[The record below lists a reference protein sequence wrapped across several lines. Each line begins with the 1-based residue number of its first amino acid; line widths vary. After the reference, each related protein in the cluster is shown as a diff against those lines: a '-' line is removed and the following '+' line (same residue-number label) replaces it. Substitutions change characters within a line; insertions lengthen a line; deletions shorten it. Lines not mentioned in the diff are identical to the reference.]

1 MKKITI
7 PKKLVISILVPLVSV
22 AVCSLLM
29 FSTFDYKVADWFQ
42 RPLKTTEESPDVLMI
57 KVDDDAVDQIGTF
70 PFSRTVYSQML
81 TNLKELGARSVVFD
95 LSFLDKSQAKVNE
108 SYVNDSLP
116 GYVDDYFGLLSE
128 DALTLFEG
136 LEDGSE
142 SYDDAAD
149 YYEALSKKYALELN
163 TAISHVVE
171 PVDQI
176 LADSIEEFG
185 NTFLTLTFD
194 SNDRVIP
201 TQQEEDFVSSYI
213 ALKNVSADKDTITK
227 EYVGL
232 TPALYEFLIRGK
244 SAGFV
249 NADPDADGFFRHVNL
264 VVKYNGKYYA
274 QLVFRPILE
283 MLGNPTVEIT
293 NDYIKAGDLKIPRAH
308 DGSVI
313 LKYPK
318 NKEYTDYNGISLA
331 NIYFLS
337 SMEETFLTNL
347 GIMNNSGFFDELDEE
362 DNPWDLYET
371 AEYIRNELAYGEDAE
386 AGISYDEYL
395 RYRNLYFNAARAF
408 LTDANEAY
416 MCELWAESEEDE
428 EFIHE
433 LFSETT
439 TAYTKFMESHEKCA
453 AKVRN
458 AMCIVGTNASSTSDY
473 GLNQYQEHFPLPG
486 VHYTIANMLLSKDFV
501 DDSPV
506 WISIII
512 ALVMCFAYSL
522 VTYKI
527 KKTTPQIIIGIVAV
541 ILTGGAL
548 LLYFLLTKQ
557 YIGTVIPVVS
567 VFVSFVSTTV
577 VGFITANHDKRFIT
591 NAFSQCLSKEVV
603 NEIVANPSSFKLG
616 GQRLEMT
623 AMFTDI
629 QKFSGFSELLT
640 AGQLVA
646 LLNYYLTKMSD
657 IIMEERGTVDKY
669 EGDAIIALV
678 GAPVQMDDHAQRAC
692 AAAIKMKAAED
703 VMNQEIEKIAAGEKP
718 AEMDDELYEAFKIMV
733 ANNRRLFTRIGLN
746 SGEMIAGYMG
756 SENKKNYTMM
766 GNNVNLASR
775 LEGVNKQYSTGGI
788 MISAA
793 TRDLL
798 GDRFI
803 VRSLDRVRV
812 VNVNTPIRLYELI
825 CEKEGAGEDL
835 LKYYANWEIALKN
848 FENKDYN
855 KALEQFKVLHQHKPD
870 DNVAAYYIK
879 ITENF
884 FVKGKYPV
892 ESDDVGV
899 AYNPEDGVFK
909 LLQK

>member
-1 MKKITI
+1 MKKI
-7 PKKLVISILVPLVSV
+7 LISIFIPIISV
-22 AVCSLLM
+22 AICSLLLL
-29 FSTFDYKVADWFQ
+29 SSLDYKVADYFQ
-42 RPLKTTEESPDVLMI
+42 RPLKSTEESPEVLMVM
-57 KVDDDAVDQIGTF
+57 VDDSAVENIGTF
-70 PFSRTVYSQML
+70 PFSRDVYSRML
-81 TNLKELGARSVVFD
+81 DNLKELGARQVVFD
-95 LSFLDKSQAKVNE
+95 LSFLDHSQASVDE
-108 SYVNDSLP
+108 DYVKESLP
-116 GYVDDYFGLLSE
+116 GYVNDYFSLLN
-128 DALTLFEG
+128 
-136 LEDGSE
+136 
-142 SYDDAAD
+142 DAAAESMISITDGDLDLDEAYD
-149 YYEALSKKYALELN
+149 YYDAQSRRYELQLN
-163 TAISHVVE
+163 TAISHVIT
-171 PVDQI
+171 PVDEI
-176 LADSIEEFG
+176 LANSIKDFG
-185 NTFLTLTFD
+185 NTFLTLTFENGITPSD
-194 SNDRVIP
+194 VEQEFLSN
-201 TQQEEDFVSSYI
+201 YI
-213 ALKNVSADKDTITK
+213 ALKHVVADNDTVTK
-227 EYVGL
+227 EFTGV
-232 TPALYEFLIRGK
+232 TPALYDFITQGK

-249 NADPDADGFFRHVNL
+249 NADPDSDGFLRHVNL
-264 VVKYNGKYYA
+264 VVKYNGQYYA

-283 MLGNPTVEIT
+283 QLGNPIIEIT
-293 NDYIKAGDLKIPRAH
+293 DNYIKAGSLKIPRSQ

-313 LKYPK
+313 IKYPK
-318 NKEYTDYNGISLA
+318 KKFRDYNSISLW
-331 NIYFLS
+331 NIYFLTE
-337 SMEETFLTNL
+337 MEETFLRNL
-347 GIMNNSGFFDELDEE
+347 SIMNDSGFFEDYDEE
-362 DNPWDLYET
+362 DNPYDMYET
-371 AEYIRNELAYGEDAE
+371 ANYIKGELTYGESVED
-386 AGISYDEYL
+386 GITYDEYIK
-395 RYRNLYFNAARAF
+395 YRQLYYAATKAF
-408 LTDANEAY
+408 LTDETEEY
-416 MCELWAESEEDE
+416 FCSMYEEDADY
-428 EFIHE
+428 IHD
-433 LFSETT
+433 LFE
-439 TAYTKFMESHEKCA
+439 ATKDYFQKYMDAHEKYS
-453 AKVRN
+453 AKVQN
-458 AMCIVGTNASSTSDY
+458 AMCIVGTNASSTTDF
-473 GLNQYQEHFPLPG
+473 GVIQYQEKFPLPG
-486 VHYTIANMLLSKDFV
+486 MHYALANQILSNDFV

-512 ALVMCFAYSL
+512 AIIMCLAYSL
-522 VTYKI
+522 VTYRI
-527 KKTTPQIIIGIVAV
+527 KRTTPQIFIGIGAV
-541 ILTGGAL
+541 IITGGAL
-548 LLYFLLTKQ
+548 LAYFLVTKT
-557 YIGTVIPVVS
+557 YIGTVVPVTS
-567 VFVSFVSTTV
+567 VFLSFVATTV
-577 VGFITANHDKRFIT
+577 AGFITANHDKKFIT

-657 IIMEERGTVDKY
+657 IIMDERGTVDKY

-703 VMNQEIEKIAAGEKP
+703 VMNQEIAKIAAEEKP
-718 AEMDDELYEAFKIMV
+718 AEMDDELYQAFKIMV
-733 ANNRRLFTRIGLN
+733 ENNRKLFTRIGLN

-798 GDRFI
+798 GDRFV

-825 CEKEGAGEDL
+825 CEKEGADESL

-848 FENKDYN
+848 FENKQYE

>member
-1 MKKITI
+1 MKKI
-7 PKKLVISILVPLVSV
+7 LISILIPVIAV
-22 AVCSLLM
+22 AICSLLLL
-29 FSTFDYKVADWFQ
+29 SPLDYKVADYFQ
-42 RPLKTTEESPDVLMI
+42 RPLKSTEESPEVVMVM
-57 KVDDDAVDQIGTF
+57 VDDNAVENIGTF
-70 PFSRTVYSQML
+70 PFSRDVYSRML
-81 TNLKELGARSVVFD
+81 DNLKELGARSVVFD
-95 LSFLDKSQAKVNE
+95 LSFLDHSQATVDEK
-108 SYVNDSLP
+108 YVKNDLP
-116 GYVDDYFGLLSE
+116 GYVNDYFSLLSE
-128 DALTLFEG
+128 TAADSLSALAEG
-136 LEDGSE
+136 YADLDEAYDYFDSE
-142 SYDDAAD
+142 SHK
-149 YYEALSKKYALELN
+149 YENQLN
-163 TAISHVVE
+163 TAISHVITPIDE
-171 PVDQI
+171 I
-176 LADSIEEFG
+176 LANSVKEFG
-185 NTFLTLTFD
+185 NTYLTLTFE
-194 SNDRVIP
+194 NGITP
-201 TQQEEDFVSSYI
+201 TDQEEEFLSDYI
-213 ALKNVSADKDTITK
+213 ALRHVVADNDTVTK
-227 EYVGL
+227 EYSGV
-232 TPALYEFLIRGK
+232 TPALYDFITQAK

-249 NADPDADGFFRHVNL
+249 NADPDSDGFLRHVNL

-274 QLVFRPILE
+274 QLVLRPILE
-283 MLGNPTVEIT
+283 QLGNPIVEIT
-293 NDYIKAGDLKIPRAH
+293 DSYIKAGDLKIPRAA

-313 LKYPK
+313 VKYPK
-318 NKEYTDYNGISLA
+318 KKFRDYNMVSLW
-331 NIYFLS
+331 NIYFLTE
-337 SMEETFLTNL
+337 MESTFLRNL
-347 GIMNNSGFFDELDEE
+347 SIMNDSGFFEDLDEE
-362 DNPWDLYET
+362 DNPYDLYET
-371 AEYIRNELAYGEDAE
+371 ANYIKGELTYGENAE
-386 AGISYDEYL
+386 EGITYDEYIK
-395 RYRNLYFNAARAF
+395 YRKLYYAATKAF
-408 LTDANEAY
+408 LEGD
-416 MCELWAESEEDE
+416 SETYFCALYE
-428 EFIHE
+428 ENADYIHE
-433 LFSETT
+433 IFETT
-439 TAYTKFMESHEKCA
+439 RDQFSQFMDAHQFA
-453 AKVRN
+453 ASKVQN

-473 GLNQYQEHFPLPG
+473 GINQYQEKFPLPG
-486 VHYTIANMLLSKDFV
+486 VHYTLANQLLSDDFV

-512 ALVMCFAYSL
+512 AIVMCLVYSL
-522 VTYKI
+522 VTYRI
-527 KKTTPQIIIGIVAV
+527 KRTTPQILIGIGGVV
-541 ILTGGAL
+541 ITAGAL
-548 LLYFLLTKQ
+548 LAYFLLTRT
-557 YIGTVIPVVS
+557 YIGTVVPVTS
-567 VFVSFVSTTV
+567 IFLSFVATIVT
-577 VGFITANHDKRFIT
+577 GFITANHDKKFIT

-692 AAAIKMKAAED
+692 AAAIKMKAAEA
-703 VMNQEIEKIAAGEKP
+703 VMNQEIEKIAASEKT
-718 AEMDDELYEAFKIMV
+718 ADMDEELYQAFKIMV
-733 ANNRRLFTRIGLN
+733 ENKRKLFTRIGLN

-793 TRDLL
+793 TRELL
-798 GDRFI
+798 GDRFV

-825 CEKEGAGEDL
+825 CEKEGADEAL

-848 FENKDYN
+848 FEAKQYD
-855 KALEQFKVLHQHKPD
+855 KALEQFKALYQHKPD

>member
-1 MKKITI
+1 MKKI
-7 PKKLVISILVPLVSV
+7 LISILIPIISV
-22 AVCSLLM
+22 AICSLLL
-29 FSTFDYKVADWFQ
+29 FSPLDYKVADYFQ
-42 RPLKTTEESPDVLMI
+42 RPLKATHESPEVLMVM
-57 KVDDDAVDQIGTF
+57 VDDDAVEQIGTF
-70 PFSRTVYSQML
+70 PFSRDVYARML
-81 TNLKELGARSVVFD
+81 DNLKELGARAVVFD
-95 LSFLDKSQAKVNE
+95 LSFLDKSQASVDEK
-108 SYVNDSLP
+108 YVRESLP
-116 GYVDDYFGLLSE
+116 GYVNDYFGFLNE
-128 DALTLFEG
+128 T
-136 LEDGSE
+136 
-142 SYDDAAD
+142 AAD
-149 YYEALSKKYALELN
+149 SLTALADGDFDLDEAYDYYDNESRKYEIQLN
-163 TAISHVVE
+163 TAISHVIT
-171 PVDQI
+171 PVDEI
-176 LADSIEEFG
+176 LANSINDFG
-185 NTFLTLTFD
+185 STYLTLTFENGITP
-194 SNDRVIP
+194 SE
-201 TQQEEDFVSSYI
+201 EEDEFLSDYI
-213 ALKNVSADKDTITK
+213 ALKHVVADNDTVTR
-227 EYVGL
+227 EYTGV
-232 TPALYEFLIRGK
+232 TPALYDFITQAK

-249 NADPDADGFFRHVNL
+249 NADPDSDGFMRHVNL

-274 QLVFRPILE
+274 QLIFKPILE
-283 MLGNPTVEIT
+283 KLGNPIVEIT
-293 NDYIKAGDLKIPRAH
+293 NSHIKVGSLKIPRAE

-318 NKEYTDYNGISLA
+318 NKRFVDYNKLSLA

-337 SMEETFLTNL
+337 TMEDVFLKNL
-347 GIMNNSGFFDELDEE
+347 SIMNNSGFFDDLDPEE
-362 DNPWDLYET
+362 NPYDLYET
-371 AEYIRNELAYGEDAE
+371 ANYIKGELTYGEIPE
-386 AGISYDEYL
+386 EGITYEEYL
-395 RYRNLYFNAARAF
+395 KYRQLYYAATKAF
-408 LTDANEAY
+408 LTD
-416 MCELWAESEEDE
+416 ESEEYFIQVLAQDE
-428 EFIHE
+428 DDEAFIHD
-433 LFSETT
+433 LFETT
-439 TAYTKFMESHEKCA
+439 KDQFQKYMESHDKYA
-453 AKVRN
+453 LMVKD
-458 AMCIVGTNASSTSDY
+458 AMCIVGTNASSTTDY
-473 GLNQYQEHFPLPG
+473 GVIQYQEKFPLPG
-486 VHYTIANMLLSKDFV
+486 LHYALANQILSNDFV
-501 DDSPV
+501 DDSPF

-512 ALVMCFAYSL
+512 ALVMCLAYSL
-522 VTYKI
+522 VTYRI
-527 KKTTPQIIIGIVAV
+527 KRTTPQILIGIGAV
-541 ILTGGAL
+541 IITAGAL
-548 LLYFLLTKQ
+548 LLYFILTRT
-557 YIGTVIPVVS
+557 YIGTVVPVTS
-567 VFVSFVSTTV
+567 VFVSFVATTIT
-577 VGFITANHDKRFIT
+577 GFITANHDKKFIT

-603 NEIVANPSSFKLG
+603 NEIVANPASFKLG

-692 AAAIKMKAAED
+692 AAAIKMKAAEAL
-703 VMNQEIEKIAAGEKP
+703 MNQEIEKIAAAEKP
-718 AEMDDELYEAFKIMV
+718 AEMDDELYQAFKIMV
-733 ANNRRLFTRIGLN
+733 ENNRRLFTRIGLN

-793 TRDLL
+793 TRELL
-798 GDRFI
+798 GDRFV

-825 CEKEGAGEDL
+825 CEKEGADEGL

-848 FENKDYN
+848 FENKQYE
-855 KALEQFKVLHQHKPD
+855 KALDQFKVLQQHKPD

>member
-7 PKKLVISILVPLVSV
+7 PKKLITSILVPLLSV

-42 RPLKTTEESPDVLMI
+42 RPLKSTEESSKVLMI
-57 KVDDDAVDQIGTF
+57 KVDDDAVDKIGTF

-81 TNLKELGARSVVFD
+81 TNLKELGASSVVFD
-95 LSFLDKSQAKVNE
+95 LSFLDKSQAKVDE
-108 SYVNDSLP
+108 KYVNESLP
-116 GYVDDYFGLLSE
+116 GYVEDYFGLLSE
-128 DALTLFEG
+128 DASYLFEE
-136 LEDGSE
+136 LEDGGTD
-142 SYDDAAD
+142 YDEAVD
-149 YYEALSKKYALELN
+149 YYDSVSRRYALELT

-171 PVDQI
+171 PVDQV

-194 SNDRVIP
+194 ENERVVP
-201 TQQEEDFVSSYI
+201 TQEEEEFVSSYI
-213 ALKNVSADKDTITK
+213 ALKNVVADKDTVTK
-227 EYVGL
+227 EYSGL
-232 TPALYEFLIRGK
+232 TPALYEFIARAK

-293 NDYIKAGDLKIPRAH
+293 NDYIKAGNLKIPRAE

-318 NKEYTDYNGISLA
+318 NKQYIDYNGISLA

-337 SMEETFLTNL
+337 YMEGQYITNL
-347 GIMNNSGFFDELDEE
+347 GIMYNSDFFDELDEDE
-362 DNPWDLYET
+362 NPWDLYET
-371 AEYIRNELAYGEDAE
+371 AEYIKGELVYGEDPSS
-386 AGISYDEYL
+386 GITYDEYL
-395 RYRNLYFNAARAF
+395 KYRKLYFAASNAF
-408 LTDANEAY
+408 LSGEWEDY
-416 MCELWAESEEDE
+416 FCSIYEDE
-428 EFIHE
+428 ADFVHE
-433 LFSETT
+433 LFSETKK
-439 TAYTKFMESHEKCA
+439 AFDSYMESHDKWE
-453 AKVRN
+453 AKVKD

-486 VHYTIANMLLSKDFV
+486 VHYTLANMLLSNDFV

-512 ALVMCFAYSL
+512 ALVMCFIYSL
-522 VTYKI
+522 VTYRI
-527 KKTTPQIIIGIVAV
+527 KRTTPQIIIGIVAV

-567 VFVSFVSTTV
+567 VFVSFVATTI
-577 VGFITANHDKRFIT
+577 VGFITANHDKKFIT

-678 GAPVQMDDHAQRAC
+678 GAPVQMEDHAQRAC
-692 AAAIKMKAAED
+692 AAAIKMKAAEAQ
-703 VMNQEIEKIAAGEKP
+703 MNKEILEIAAADKP
-718 AEMDDELYEAFKIMV
+718 AEMDEELYDAFKIMV
-733 ANNRRLFTRIGLN
+733 ANKRKLFTRIGLN

-775 LEGVNKQYSTGGI
+775 LEGVNKQYCTGGI

-793 TRDLL
+793 TRALL

-803 VRSLDRVRV
+803 VRSLDCVRV

-825 CEKEGAGEDL
+825 CEREGASAGL
-835 LKYYANWEIALKN
+835 ISYYEKWENALTD
-848 FENKDYN
+848 FENKNYAR
-855 KALEQFKVLHQHKPD
+855 ALEKFKILHQHKQD

-879 ITENF
+879 ITEDF
-884 FVKGKYPV
+884 FIKGKYPT
-892 ESDDVGV
+892 EQDDVGV
-899 AYNPEDGVFK
+899 AYNPKDGVFK

>member
-1 MKKITI
+1 MKKILT
-7 PKKLVISILVPLVSV
+7 SILIPVLAV
-22 AVCSLLM
+22 AICSLLLL
-29 FSTFDYKVADWFQ
+29 SPLDNKIADFFQ
-42 RPLKTTEESPDVLMI
+42 RPFKSTEESPEVVMVM
-57 KVDDDAVDQIGTF
+57 VDDSAVENIGTF
-70 PFSRTVYSQML
+70 PFSRDVYSRML
-81 TNLKELGARSVVFD
+81 DNLKELGARSVVFD
-95 LSFLDKSQAKVNE
+95 LSFLDHSQATVDEKYVNE
-108 SYVNDSLP
+108 NLP
-116 GYVDDYFGLLSE
+116 GYVNDYFSLLN
-128 DALTLFEG
+128 
-136 LEDGSE
+136 
-142 SYDDAAD
+142 DAAAD
-149 YYEALSKKYALELN
+149 SLVAFAEGDVDLDEAYEYYDSQSTRYEQQLN
-163 TAISHVVE
+163 TAISHVIT
-171 PVDQI
+171 PIDDI
-176 LADSIEEFG
+176 LANSIKDFG
-185 NTFLTLTFD
+185 NTFLTLTFED
-194 SNDRVIP
+194 GVKPSD
-201 TQQEEDFVSSYI
+201 QEEEFLDGYI
-213 ALKNVSADKDTITK
+213 ALKHVVADQDTITP
-227 EYVGL
+227 EYTGV
-232 TPALYEFLIRGK
+232 TPALYDFITKAK

-249 NADPDADGFFRHVNL
+249 NTAPDSDGIYRRVNL
-264 VVKYNGKYYA
+264 VVKYNGRYYG

-283 MLGNPTVEIT
+283 QMGNPIIEIT
-293 NDYIKAGDLKIPRAH
+293 DDYIKVDSLKIPRAQ

-318 NKEYTDYNGISLA
+318 KKFIEYNNLSLW
-331 NIYFLS
+331 NVYFLTA
-337 SMEETFLTNL
+337 MENAFLTNIQ
-347 GIMNNSGFFDELDEE
+347 IMNDSGFFEDFDQG
-362 DNPWDLYET
+362 DNPYELYET
-371 AEYIRNELAYGEDAE
+371 AEYIRGELSYGEIE
-386 AGISYDEYL
+386 EEGITYEEYL
-395 RYRNLYFNAARAF
+395 RYRQLYYAATDAF
-408 LTDANEAY
+408 LNGDAEAY
-416 MCELWAESEEDE
+416 FCQLYEDDADY
-428 EFIHE
+428 ITE
-433 LFSETT
+433 LFSE
-439 TAYTKFMESHEKCA
+439 ARKQFQQYMEAHNKYSEKV
-453 AKVRN
+453 KD
-458 AMCIVGTNASSTSDY
+458 AMCIIGTNATSTTDY
-473 GLNQYQEHFPLPG
+473 GINQYEEKYPLPG
-486 VHYTIANMLLSKDFV
+486 VHYTIANQLLSKDFV
-501 DDSPV
+501 DDSPA
-506 WISIII
+506 WISLII
-512 ALVMCFAYSL
+512 AIIMSLAYSL
-522 VTYKI
+522 VTYRVKR
-527 KKTTPQIIIGIVAV
+527 TTPQILIGIGAAV
-541 ILTGGAL
+541 LTATGL
-548 LLYFLLTKQ
+548 LIYFLATRT
-557 YIGTVIPVVS
+557 YIGTVVPVTS
-567 VFVSFVSTTV
+567 VFLSFVATTIA
-577 VGFITANHDKRFIT
+577 GFITANHDKKFIT

-629 QKFSGFSELLT
+629 QKFSGFSELLS